1 MFEPK
6 DPLALKVV
14 YWVNIILLVFLTIA
28 GFAFAYTFILWL
40 PLITLALAYLFYRF
54 FISALKQKKK
64 YSYWLNMGFH
74 SLVLLYFVVNLFFRS
89 VEPSDLFRILNVVAL
104 YFLLTKEMRD
114 LFIKITKKTKR
125 SPRKM

>member
-28 GFAFAYTFILWL
+28 GFSFAYTFILWL

-64 YSYWLNMGFH
+64 YSYWLNIGFH
-74 SLVLLYFVVNLFFRS
+74 SLVLIYFIVNLFFRS
-89 VEPSDLFRILNVVAL
+89 IELSDLFRLLNVVAL
-104 YFLLTKEMRD
+104 YFLLTKEMRV
-114 LFIKITKKTKR
+114 LFIAPVTKLSR
-125 SPRKM
+125 RKKLA